1 MDALPRVLKWD
12 DLPTD
17 RPMPLIERRRV
28 FGSCVMLS
36 RVELSPGFVVP
47 THSHHNEQMVCV
59 LSGRAAFVLHEGTP
73 DEERVT
79 LAEGH
84 VLHLPPHTPHGCTVL
99 EPTVILDVF
108 SPPSEKTGVDRA

>member
-1 MDALPRVLKWD
+1 MDPHPRVLNWS
-12 DLPTD
+12 DLPVD

-28 FGSCVMLS
+28 IGSQVMIS
-36 RVELSPGFVVP
+36 RVDLAPGFVVP

-59 LSGRAAFVLHEGTP
+59 LSGRAAFVLHEGTA
-73 DEERVT
+73 DERRVT
-79 LAEGH
+79 IAAGQ
-84 VLHLPPHTPHGCTVL
+84 VLHLPPHAPHGCTAL